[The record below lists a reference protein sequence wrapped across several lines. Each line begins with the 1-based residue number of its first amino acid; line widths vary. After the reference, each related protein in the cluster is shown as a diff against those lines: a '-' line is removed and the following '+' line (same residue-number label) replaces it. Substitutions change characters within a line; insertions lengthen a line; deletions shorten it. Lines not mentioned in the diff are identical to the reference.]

1 MITIKQFMEVSQYR
15 ITEGNDFLWACFGED
30 ANPYSISAWNGDHNG
45 WSLNIIFDTDTQVVY
60 MVESCDYKR
69 ERAYRFINPEYKD
82 VYFDYGK
89 KHNKEYMNQAW
100 DNVNYTD
107 LEVEE
112 DWLEKSRKIVANEDY
127 DNKVTVPLELSDEEI
142 FQLMKMAHERDVTLN
157 QLVEDLLWLAIRDA
171 ERKAA

>member
-15 ITEGNDFLWACFGED
+15 ITEGSEFGWPCFGD
-30 ANPYSISAWNGDHNG
+30 RAYLLSAWNGDHDG
-45 WSLNIIFDTDTQVVY
+45 WSLNIIFDTETQVVY

-69 ERAYRFINPEYKD
+69 ARAYRFINPEYKD
-82 VYFDYGK
+82 VYFDYGN
-89 KHNKEYMNQAW
+89 KHNKEYINQAW

-127 DNKVTVPLELSDEEI
+127 DNKVSVPLELSDEEL

-157 QLVEDLLWLAIRDA
+157 QLVEDLLWLAIKDA